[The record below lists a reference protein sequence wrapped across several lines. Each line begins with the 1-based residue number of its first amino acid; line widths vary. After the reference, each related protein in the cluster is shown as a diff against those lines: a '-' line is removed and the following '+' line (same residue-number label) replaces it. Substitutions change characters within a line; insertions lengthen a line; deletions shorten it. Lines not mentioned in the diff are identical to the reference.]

1 MFMHGVIILI
11 NYCKNKLANHCIM
24 VELTVGE
31 LSIHKGW
38 RKKNSTHSQHVSK
51 VFSQSNPLSHAVVL
65 CALAVVPWPR
75 SVRPLVLQKL
85 RQPPHESAES
95 GAACIC
101 EVDVQFDKKDKHIHG
116 ICTIVSQDA
125 ATMAEKLSC
134 RTLWIVGDRVWPEL
148 CVKRSSGAK
157 QLFDDLP
164 LILTSSKL
172 VSGKD

>member
-1 MFMHGVIILI
+1 MYQKF
-11 NYCKNKLANHCIM
+11 
-24 VELTVGE
+24 
-31 LSIHKGW
+31 
-38 RKKNSTHSQHVSK
+38 
-51 VFSQSNPLSHAVVL
+51 FSQSNPLSHAVVL

-134 RTLWIVGDRVWPEL
+134 RTL
-148 CVKRSSGAK
+148 
-157 QLFDDLP
+157 
-164 LILTSSKL
+164 
-172 VSGKD
+172 